1 MRLEYY
7 SKKTMEMQE
16 EFSSFRRI
24 FYFSV
29 FPLSAMVRF
38 TSALYASV
46 RSTEESL
53 RGLGD
58 Q

>member
-16 EFSSFRRI
+16 EFSSFRKI

-29 FPLSAMVRF
+29 FLFSAMVRF
-38 TSALYASV
+38 TSAL
-46 RSTEESL
+46 
-53 RGLGD
+53 
-58 Q
+58 